1 MSYMGKHP
9 GAAPVGAMEEL
20 PRLEASIILYLR
32 LWCDSP
38 EGQTDVWRDF
48 HSFYDAQAKAHMA
61 DFEAL
66 MITVMKYARRPLQ
79 RHQVQCSCVGGD
91 ENAFANFVVAAAL
104 GEREDAVLLASNFMR
119 VDMALVATSMAEKV
133 GLSLSR
139 MVMPT
144 PLGHKFSH
152 NVSNTKH

>member
-9 GAAPVGAMEEL
+9 GGAPVGVMEEL
-20 PRLEASIILYLR
+20 PRLEASIVLYLR

-38 EGQTDVWRDF
+38 EGQADVWQDF
-48 HSFYDAQAKAHMA
+48 HNFYGKNANVHMTG
-61 DFEAL
+61 FEAL
-66 MITVMKYARRPLQ
+66 MVTVMKHARRPLQ
-79 RHQVQCSCVGGD
+79 RHQIKCSCVGGD

-104 GEREDAVLLASNFMR
+104 GEREDAMLLASNFMR

-139 MVMPT
+139 MVTPT
-144 PLGHKFSH
+144 PMSVKFS
-152 NVSNTKH
+152 NNISNTKH